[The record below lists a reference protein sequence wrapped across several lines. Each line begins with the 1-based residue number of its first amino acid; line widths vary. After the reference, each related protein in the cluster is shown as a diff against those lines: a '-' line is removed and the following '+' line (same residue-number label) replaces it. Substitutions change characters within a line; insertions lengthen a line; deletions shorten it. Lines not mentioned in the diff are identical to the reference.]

1 MTNVTPAADT
11 RHEVIV
17 DRRIAEAYRAYVG
30 ALGIFQERV
39 KSMTRRARG
48 SARGWHRY
56 ASVEGVEALLSLP
69 SLPSLGRPAVDLRDA
84 EALRE
89 RAVRVEGLHAAYM
102 EEDGAYEGWSR
113 FYMVPGGHIHA
124 SMHCRTCN
132 RGASMTVFEWLPELS
147 GLSEADAVAE
157 HGTVLCSAC
166 FPSAPVE
173 WTVGRR
179 SSEEDVCPGSGTYD
193 VVPGSER
200 RGFYSGNGGVCQHC
214 GEWVGQAS
222 RENTAM
228 RKHRVKKG

>member
-1 MTNVTPAADT
+1 MTDMTPTADT

-69 SLPSLGRPAVDLRDA
+69 SRGRPAVDLRDA
-84 EALRE
+84 QALRE
-89 RAVRVEGLHAAYM
+89 RAVGVEGLHAAYM
-102 EEDGAYEGWSR
+102 DEDEAYEGWSR
-113 FYMVPGGHIHA
+113 FYLVPGGHIHA

-157 HGTVLCSAC
+157 HGAVLCSAC

-173 WTVGRR
+173 WTVGGR
-179 SSEEDVCPGSGTYD
+179 SSEDDVCPGSGTHDY
-193 VVPGSER
+193 VPGSER
-200 RGFYSGNGGVCQHC
+200 RGFRSGNGGRCQHC
-214 GEWVGQAS
+214 GEWAGQAS
-222 RENTAM
+222 AYNSVM
-228 RKHRVKKG
+228 RKHRVKEG